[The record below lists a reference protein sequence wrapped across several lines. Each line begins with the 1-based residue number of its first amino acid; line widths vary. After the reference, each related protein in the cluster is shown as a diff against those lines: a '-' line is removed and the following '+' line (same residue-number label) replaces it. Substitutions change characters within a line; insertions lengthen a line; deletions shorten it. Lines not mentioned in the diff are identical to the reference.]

1 MTTMSTIR
9 SALGAKVDQAAKLLA
24 DGYLFQE
31 RLRASKGR
39 KASDGCPLDFTFM
52 GKPATLVRGSKGID
66 LFYDTKRVK
75 REQAMPL
82 PVRGPLFGAGAI
94 HGTDDDVHLARK
106 ANFVKWY
113 TTMPRSSASSR
124 LLRTSCAKWSRPG
137 AVAPAMFTRTRWW
150 HTDAPRSSGLGFP
163 GVMPTLIRGLSVLA
177 RSSRDS
183 GTCPPDTPWL
193 G

>member
-94 HGTDDDVHLARK
+94 HGTDDDVHLAQIGR
-106 ANFVKWY
+106 
-113 TTMPRSSASSR
+113 ASCR
-124 LLRTSCAKWSRPG
+124 ER
-137 AVAPAMFTRTRWW
+137 V
-150 HTDAPRSSGLGFP
+150 
-163 GVMPTLIRGLSVLA
+163 
-177 RSSRDS
+177 
-183 GTCPPDTPWL
+183 
-193 G
+193 

>member
-66 LFYDTKRVK
+66 LFYDNKRVK
-75 REQAMPL
+75 REQAMTL
-82 PVRGPLFGAGAI
+82 PVA
-94 HGTDDDVHLARK
+94 
-106 ANFVKWY
+106 
-113 TTMPRSSASSR
+113 AS
-124 LLRTSCAKWSRPG
+124 
-137 AVAPAMFTRTRWW
+137 
-150 HTDAPRSSGLGFP
+150 
-163 GVMPTLIRGLSVLA
+163 
-177 RSSRDS
+177 
-183 GTCPPDTPWL
+183 
-193 G
+193 